1 MLTLYS
7 TESSFKKKLTVMVIW
22 LIALSLGILLVNI
35 VLDEGVF
42 WLTKLFPLIIGLF
55 MIAGILL
62 RCKIARGFTL
72 LVLYILALFPL
83 MTNMLGNVPFI
94 LLSPDNNML
103 FSSIER
109 VASNVVWGILFVIPI
124 YFLSNNKSMDIFYIE
139 SNPKE
144 HIAFALGAI
153 IISMIIIMRF

>member
-35 VLDEGVF
+35 VLDESVS

-94 LLSPDNNML
+94 LLSSDNNML